1 MLGSL
6 FPYLKKTSIL
16 PSKPP
21 SDITSSRVNPFWSHS
36 YALNIFSLLHLS
48 HLSYKAKVT
57 QLLRM
62 YEGWV
67 PGLPAS
73 RAMPFLLCWGGG
85 LRKSSA
91 YWPIKG
97 STYVEQLYKNELILK
112 KRRLYEPM
120 CPCWRQVHIYM
131 WMHEQVWKECED
143 KNIYTINSFS
153 KRTQWNFSSLSN
165 SFTYTGNYVLAYSYV
180 AVEIATKIQVYIS
193 IFPCFYLPIVK
204 SKVHKM
210 PVVSVNVTA
219 YIKGRNSFEQNKV
232 TALSSI

>member
-97 STYVEQLYKNELILK
+97 STYVEQLYKNKLILK

-120 CPCWRQVHIYM
+120 CPCWRQVHIYIC
-131 WMHEQVWKECED
+131 ECMNKSE
-143 KNIYTINSFS
+143 KNV
-153 KRTQWNFSSLSN
+153 K
-165 SFTYTGNYVLAYSYV
+165 
-180 AVEIATKIQVYIS
+180 TKIYILLIHS
-193 IFPCFYLPIVK
+193 PKEPNETFLHCLIALLTLATTFWPIV
-204 SKVHKM
+204 
-210 PVVSVNVTA
+210 T
-219 YIKGRNSFEQNKV
+219 
-232 TALSSI
+232 